1 MTLSELFH
9 FREFRKHTNNCLTFI
24 TRFDWETHIFGKFD
38 TPEVREHCRNERVNF
53 DSMRYFIPF
62 VTVTCFNDKGRF
74 HFAVINESPVRE
86 PHRNEW
92 ITTTVSERDV
102 NDLIRHNGS
111 YATTN
116 VFFRAQSGHSTLRE
130 EQRETLGPPYDFR
143 HNALM
148 HKTSARNW
156 DNMKKP
162 DGSRQVVP
170 FDRDIHFV
178 PVEFLYHDPEMLRQY
193 GERILLFNMNDPAT
207 KEAFSTARESD
218 NGYILV
224 SPKNLLAL
232 TFWKEFL
239 TWN

>member
-1 MTLSELFH
+1 M
-9 FREFRKHTNNCLTFI
+9 
-24 TRFDWETHIFGKFD
+24 
-38 TPEVREHCRNERVNF
+38 
-53 DSMRYFIPF
+53 
-62 VTVTCFNDKGRF
+62 
-74 HFAVINESPVRE
+74 
-86 PHRNEW
+86 
-92 ITTTVSERDV
+92 

-143 HNALM
+143 HNVLM

-170 FDRDIHFV
+170 FGRDIHFA

-239 TWN
+239 T